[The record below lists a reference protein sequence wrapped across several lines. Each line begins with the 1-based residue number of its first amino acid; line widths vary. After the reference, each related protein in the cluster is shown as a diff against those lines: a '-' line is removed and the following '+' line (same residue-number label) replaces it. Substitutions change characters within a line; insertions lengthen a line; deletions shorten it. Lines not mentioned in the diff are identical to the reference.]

1 MYFMVTHLCFF
12 KLEAYKLG
20 DMLLFKHKNTFSCHG
35 KRPIKK
41 CKQITVLQS
50 TKSIILD
57 IYILSNFESEQ
68 SC

>member
-1 MYFMVTHLCFF
+1 MTY
-12 KLEAYKLG
+12 
-20 DMLLFKHKNTFSCHG
+20 
-35 KRPIKK
+35 KK
-41 CKQITVLQS
+41 CKRITVLQS